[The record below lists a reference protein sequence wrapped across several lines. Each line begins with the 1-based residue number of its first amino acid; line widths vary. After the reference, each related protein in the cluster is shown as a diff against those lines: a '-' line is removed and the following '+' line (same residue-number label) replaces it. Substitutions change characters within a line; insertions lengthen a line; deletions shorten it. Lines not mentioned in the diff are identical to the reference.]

1 MTYKYEEIVSI
12 GGKETRR
19 TEIDVYAEDE
29 TEAEELAAS
38 YAEDLEKD
46 ISLEYGYPLW
56 DVHVE
61 CNPLGF

>member
-12 GGKETRR
+12 EGKETRR
-19 TEIDVYAEDE
+19 TIIDVYAEDE
-29 TEAEELAAS
+29 IEAGDIVAS

-61 CNPLGF
+61 CEKI